1 MASEEQK
8 FLHSQRI
15 LKKDASIRRQTKIAK
30 TFGVD
35 RYIKEPHRMAKH
47 HALDC
52 GQAGCMVCSNS
63 RKTNGERTVQEKR
76 MFQDKL
82 HFESNEHLVD
92 HVEEPWEE
100 ERGNE
105 NFGHLIEAYKKET
118 AFKR

>member
-15 LKKDASIRRQTKIAK
+15 LKKDASLRRQTKIAK

-35 RYIKEPHRMAKH
+35 RYIKQPHRLAKH

-52 GQAGCMVCSNS
+52 GQAGCMVCSNG

-82 HFESNEHLVD
+82 HFDTSADVYESYEHLYNEQLKKD
-92 HVEEPWEE
+92 AEESVRWEE
-100 ERGNE
+100 SM
-105 NFGHLIEAYKKET
+105 K
-118 AFKR
+118 